1 MKKLFG
7 TLLFSLAFAL
17 CLPAFALADMASL
30 PSLALTYLGLPLLI
44 ISLAICAVS
53 VLIKAMR
60 KRREAGKGENMA
72 ESNGEDKGAEA

>member
-7 TLLFSLAFAL
+7 TLLFTLAFAL

-30 PSLALTYLGLPLLI
+30 PSLVLTYLGLPLLI

>member
-1 MKKLFG
+1 M
-7 TLLFSLAFAL
+7 
-17 CLPAFALADMASL
+17 CIRDR
-30 PSLALTYLGLPLLI
+30 TYLGLPLLI

-72 ESNGEDKGAEA
+72 ESNGEDKGAEE